1 MGYEKDISLQQAEV
15 ETWKLKHT
23 DAHQSLQS
31 QIIAIEADKEE
42 KRTMYKKDISLQ
54 QAEAETWKPKHTDT
68 VKKLDSFEALF
79 GNLKAAL
86 GSEKANAQILL
97 QQFKRSE
104 QDRKSYLVQKE

>member
-42 KRTMYKKDISLQ
+42 KRTMYEKDISLQ
-54 QAEAETWKPKHTDT
+54 LAEAETWKLKHTDA

-79 GNLKAAL
+79 DNLKAAL
-86 GSEKANAQILL
+86 ESEKANAQILL

-104 QDRKSYLVQKE
+104 QDRKSYG